1 MCEEVQERMFKRIS
15 GAVLSVA
22 LVLASVSVVVA
33 QDEEQENIKIGMA
46 NLSLCCA
53 YFIGMS
59 DAVEAEAAAYPNV
72 EVLVTNADG
81 DVEKLTSDIED
92 LIAQEV
98 DGIVLSG
105 AFIEAA
111 PAALAAIQ
119 NAGIPVVMVD
129 RLLKGGDYTS
139 WIGPDNYAIGVQTGE
154 FLVEQLAGAGKLG
167 VIRGGPADN
176 TIGSD
181 RTDGM
186 LSQVEGSGIEVIT
199 YPDFAGWSTDGGFAA
214 AETLLAQNPDLSAIF
229 CENDSMCL
237 GAQKVIEDQGLADQ
251 IIVSG
256 VDGEKAALVEI
267 MKGGVYKST
276 GLNNSDQIG
285 RAGFNRLMA
294 ILAGAQ
300 PEKDTVFPSPLITLE
315 NVDRFYDPES
325 VF

>member
-1 MCEEVQERMFKRIS
+1 MRR
-15 GAVLSVA
+15 LSAACLTLA
-22 LVLASVSVVVA
+22 LVLSSAGVAAA
-33 QDEEQENIKIGMA
+33 QDEDDGITIGMA

-59 DAVEAEAAAYPNV
+59 DAVVDEAAYYPNV

-81 DVEKLTSDIED
+81 DVERLTSDIED
-92 LIAQEV
+92 LIAKGV

-111 PAALAAIQ
+111 PAALAAISE
-119 NAGIPVVMVD
+119 AGIPVVMVD

-139 WIGPDNYAIGVQTGE
+139 WVGPDNYTIGVQDGQYI
-154 FLVEQLAGAGKLG
+154 VEQLGGTGKLG

-186 LSQVEGSGIEVIT
+186 LSQVEATDIEVIT
-199 YPDFAGWSTDGGFAA
+199 FPDFAGWSTDGGFAA
-214 AETLLAQNPDLSAIF
+214 AETLLAQHPDLNAIF

-237 GAQKVIEDQGLADQ
+237 GAQKVIEDQGLGDE
-251 IIVSG
+251 VFVVG
-256 VDGEKAALVEI
+256 VDGQKEALVEI
-267 MKGGVYKST
+267 MNGGAYKAT

-300 PEKDTVFPSPLITLE
+300 AEKDTVLPSPLITMD
-315 NVDRFYDPES
+315 NVERFYNPDS
-325 VF
+325 LF